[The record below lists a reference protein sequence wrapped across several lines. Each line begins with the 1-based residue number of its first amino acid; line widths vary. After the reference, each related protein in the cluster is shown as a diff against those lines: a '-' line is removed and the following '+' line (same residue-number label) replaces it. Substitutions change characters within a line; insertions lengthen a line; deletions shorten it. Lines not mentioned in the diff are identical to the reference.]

1 MFVFPVRAATYEAW
15 DNCKQLKESAM
26 LRYYVKVSESIRKF
40 AADAR
45 GATAI
50 EYGLIAAGIAVAIIV
65 AVGLVG
71 TKLTAM
77 FTTVAGKL

>member
-1 MFVFPVRAATYEAW
+1 
-15 DNCKQLKESAM
+15 M
-26 LRYYVKVSESIRKF
+26 LRLYVNVSESIRKF

-50 EYGLIAAGIAVAIIV
+50 EYGLIAAGIAVAIVV
-65 AVGLVG
+65 AVGFVG

-77 FTTVAGKL
+77 FTTVAGKH